1 MSGRLKLLTGA
12 IVAALLPLV
21 AISPTPAGASGDH
34 GTIRGTVRTEAG
46 YGVELGGSA
55 GVYLVD
61 SIEAGNPLTPEPAYF
76 LGLTG
81 TDGAG
86 DFEIPA
92 PFGSYLLY
100 VISPESINQF

>member
-1 MSGRLKLLTGA
+1 M
-12 IVAALLPLV
+12 
-21 AISPTPAGASGDH
+21 
-34 GTIRGTVRTEAG
+34 RTEAG